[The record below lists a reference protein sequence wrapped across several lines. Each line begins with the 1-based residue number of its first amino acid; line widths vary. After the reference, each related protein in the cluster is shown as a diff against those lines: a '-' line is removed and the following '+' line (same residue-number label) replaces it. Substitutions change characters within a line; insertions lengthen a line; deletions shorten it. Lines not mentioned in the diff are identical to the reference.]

1 MKGRCLMMWLRSVS
15 LRTAVVAGLMF
26 LAGPVAEASHLAD
39 NPKRH
44 KIVYH
49 LTEPGADKAKAVL
62 GNVRNHVKGVGGWRN
77 IEALELVVHGAALKS
92 FLRAGMDPE
101 VRRALEMLQT
111 EGMAF
116 GACGNTIKG
125 LGVTLAD
132 LAEGAKELPQ
142 GGVVRVMELQ
152 DQGYVYIRP

>member
-1 MKGRCLMMWLRSVS
+1 MFRARRALSA
-15 LRTAVVAGLMF
+15 TAVVLAL
-26 LAGPVAEASHLAD
+26 LAGSTAEASHLTE
-39 NPKRH
+39 NPRRH

-49 LTEPGADKAKAVL
+49 LTEPGADKAKAAL
-62 GNVRNHVKGVGGWRN
+62 GNIRNHVKGVGGWQN

-92 FLRAGMDPE
+92 FLRKDMDTE

-111 EGMAF
+111 EGVGF
-116 GACGNTIKG
+116 GACGNTMKG
-125 LGVTLAD
+125 LKLTLAD
-132 LAEGAKELPQ
+132 LVEGAKELPQ